1 MMMASYITIIL
12 CCEITSHFAAC
23 YNEEDKGELYDGKV
37 NITMSSKTCQ
47 AWDDVTPHFH
57 PLTSLYRLYLE
68 GHNYCRNPER
78 RGEQPWCYTTDPDTR
93 WEYCSIPV
101 CVKMATSDDS
111 DGDVIDGDI
120 LTILAIVIPA
130 LILIIVIIV
139 VVAVMLH
146 CKSKHHT
153 SRKLAIANE
162 YQDSETV
169 RQDVLRQ
176 SKFEM
181 LEADD
186 NLNPSYI
193 KYADINITDYTDGVD
208 LDLPKFPRKDI
219 VYIGDLGQG
228 NFGVVI
234 KAEAKNIIAG
244 EDSTTVAIK
253 VLKEG
258 ASDQTK
264 KDFFRE
270 AALMHEFNH
279 PNILKLLGVCIEQ
292 EPFCMLFQYMEHGD
306 LNSYLR
312 KHNTRGTMS
321 NIAQLSGSQVDLQG
335 CLPIQLLVNMSINIA
350 AGLEYLAQHHYIHR
364 DLATR
369 NCLIDSNFTVKIAD
383 FGLSQDI
390 YATDYC
396 RLGDSALL
404 PIRWM
409 PPEAIMYAKFTL
421 HSDVWSF
428 GVVLWE
434 IFSYGAQ
441 PYYSLSNEEVVDHV
455 RKGEVLKH
463 PPGTPTEI
471 YDLMVDCWA
480 TDPDDRPTASE
491 LHIGLRRWNPDMSA
505 SISDTLSSNNPKPYE
520 NMAAVKEMQ
529 RKKSNTLK
537 EQHSTQKVREGSA
550 GSSDGSQVASNS
562 SSSPT
567 SDGDVATPLNP

>member
-1 MMMASYITIIL
+1 MMMTSYITIIS
-12 CCEITSHFAAC
+12 CCEIILHFAVC
-23 YNEEDKGELYDGKV
+23 YNKEDKGELYDGEANV
-37 NITMSSKTCQ
+37 TITRKTCQ
-47 AWDDVTPHFH
+47 AWDNVTPHFH
-57 PLTSLYRLYLE
+57 PLTSLYRPYLE
-68 GHNYCRNPER
+68 DHNYCRNPER
-78 RGEQPWCYTTDPDTR
+78 RGTQPWCYTTDPDTR
-93 WEYCSIPV
+93 WEYCSISV
-101 CVKMATSDDS
+101 CVKASTSDD
-111 DGDVIDGDI
+111 DDDVIDGDI
-120 LTILAIVIPA
+120 LIILVIVIPA
-130 LILIIVIIV
+130 LILITLIIV
-139 VVAVMLH
+139 AVIVMLH
-146 CKSKHHT
+146 CKSKRHT
-153 SRKLAIANE
+153 SKRLAIANE
-162 YQDSETV
+162 YHNSGTV
-169 RQDVLRQ
+169 RQDVLGQ

-244 EDSTTVAIK
+244 DDSTTVAIK

-321 NIAQLSGSQVDLQG
+321 NIAQLSGSQIDLQG
-335 CLPIQLLVNMSINIA
+335 SLPIQLLVNMSINIA

-364 DLATR
+364 DMATR

-455 RKGEVLKH
+455 RRGEVLKH

-491 LHIGLRRWNPDMSA
+491 LHVGLRRWNPDMSA

-537 EQHSTQKVREGSA
+537 EQLSTQKVREGSA

-567 SDGDVATPLNP
+567 SDEDVAVHLNP

>member
-1 MMMASYITIIL
+1 M
-12 CCEITSHFAAC
+12 AAC
-23 YNEEDKGELYDGKV
+23 YNEEDKGEYYDGNV
-37 NITMSSKTCQ
+37 NTTMSGKTCQ
-47 AWDDVTPHFH
+47 AWDSDTPYFH
-57 PLTSLYRLYLE
+57 PLTSLYRPYLE
-68 GHNYCRNPER
+68 GHNYCRNPEG
-78 RGEQPWCYTTDPDTR
+78 RGSQPWCYTTDPETR
-93 WEYCSIPV
+93 WEYCSIPR
-101 CVKMATSDDS
+101 CMHEESTSDDDNVIDS
-111 DGDVIDGDI
+111 DVIT
-120 LTILAIVIPA
+120 TIAIVIPT
-130 LILIIVIIV
+130 LIIVIVIIV
-139 VVAVMLH
+139 LVAVIIH
-146 CKSKHHT
+146 YRTKSHV
-153 SRKLAIANE
+153 SRKFAIANE
-162 YQDSETV
+162 YRDAKSV

-181 LEADD
+181 LEAD

-193 KYADINITDYTDGVD
+193 KHSEIKVTDYTDGVE
-208 LDLPKFPRKDI
+208 LNLPQYPRKDI
-219 VYIGDLGQG
+219 VYISDLGQG

-292 EPFCMLFQYMEHGD
+292 EPLCMLFQYMEHGD

-312 KHNTRGTMS
+312 KHNTRSTMK
-321 NIAQLSGSQVDLQG
+321 NVAQLSGSQIDLQG
-335 CLPIQLLVNMSINIA
+335 SLPVQLLVNMSINIA
-350 AGLEYLAQHHYIHR
+350 AGLEYLAQNHYIHR

-421 HSDVWSF
+421 QSDVWSF

-441 PYYSLSNEEVVDHV
+441 PYFSLSNEEVVDYV
-455 RKGEVLKH
+455 RSGEVLKY
-463 PPGTPTEI
+463 PPGTPTEL

-480 TDPDDRPTASE
+480 TDPEDRPTASE
-491 LHIGLRRWNPDMSA
+491 LHVGLRRWNPDMSA
-505 SISDTLSSNNPKPYE
+505 SISDTLSANNPKPYE

-529 RKKSNTLK
+529 RKKANTIK
-537 EQHSTQKVREGSA
+537 EQLSAQKLREGSA
-550 GSSDGSQVASNS
+550 GSSDGSQMASDS

-567 SDGDVATPLNP
+567 SDGDVAVPLNP

>member
-1 MMMASYITIIL
+1 MMMTSYITIIL

-37 NITMSSKTCQ
+37 NITKSSKTCQ

-57 PLTSLYRLYLE
+57 PLTSLYRPYLE

-101 CVKMATSDDS
+101 CAELSTSDD
-111 DGDVIDGDI
+111 DVIDGDI
-120 LTILAIVIPA
+120 LIILVTVIPA
-130 LILIIVIIV
+130 LILIILIIV
-139 VVAVMLH
+139 AVAVMLH
-146 CKSKHHT
+146 CKSKRHT

-162 YQDSETV
+162 YQDSGAV
-169 RQDVLRQ
+169 RQDILRQ

-208 LDLPKFPRKDI
+208 LNLPKFPRKDI

-321 NIAQLSGSQVDLQG
+321 NIAQLSGSQIDLQG
-335 CLPIQLLVNMSINIA
+335 SLSIQLLVNMSINIA

-364 DLATR
+364 DMATR

-537 EQHSTQKVREGSA
+537 EQLSTQKVREGSA

-567 SDGDVATPLNP
+567 SDGDVAVPLNP

>member
-37 NITMSSKTCQ
+37 NITMSGKTCQ
-47 AWDDVTPHFH
+47 AWDNVTPHFH

-78 RGEQPWCYTTDPDTR
+78 RGERPWCYTTDPDTR

-101 CVKMATSDDS
+101 CVKASTSDNND
-111 DGDVIDGDI
+111 DDVIDGDI

-130 LILIIVIIV
+130 LILIILIIV

-146 CKSKHHT
+146 CKSKRHT

-169 RQDVLRQ
+169 RQDILRQ

-335 CLPIQLLVNMSINIA
+335 SLPIQLLVNMSINIA

-455 RKGEVLKH
+455 RRGEVLKH

-537 EQHSTQKVREGSA
+537 EQLSTQKVREGSA

-567 SDGDVATPLNP
+567 SDGDVAVPLNP

>member
-12 CCEITSHFAAC
+12 CCEIISHFAAC

-37 NITMSSKTCQ
+37 NITVSRKTCQ
-47 AWDDVTPHFH
+47 AWDNVTLHFH
-57 PLTSLYRLYLE
+57 PLTSLYRPYLE

-78 RGEQPWCYTTDPDTR
+78 RGEHPWCYTTDPNTR

-101 CVKMATSDDS
+101 CVKASTSDDN
-111 DGDVIDGDI
+111 DDVIDGDI

-139 VVAVMLH
+139 AVAVMLH
-146 CKSKHHT
+146 CKSKRHT

-162 YQDSETV
+162 YQDSGAV
-169 RQDVLRQ
+169 RQDILRQ

-181 LEADD
+181 LESDD

-306 LNSYLR
+306 LNGYLR

-335 CLPIQLLVNMSINIA
+335 SLPIQLLVNMSINIA

-455 RKGEVLKH
+455 RRGEVLKH

-537 EQHSTQKVREGSA
+537 EQLSTQKMREGSA
-550 GSSDGSQVASNS
+550 GSSDGSHVASNS